1 MVRRFFT
8 VDMCAKLKVF
18 HSKAQPRIENVKEEK
33 TDGKV
38 AD

>member
-8 VDMCAKLKVF
+8 VDMNAKLKVF
-18 HSKAQPRIENVKEEK
+18 YPKVEPRIENVKEEMI
-33 TDGKV
+33 DGKV